1 MKIFYG
7 WKMVA
12 AAVGMQFLSSLFLF
26 QSLGAYASVLIE
38 EKGWSKTAV
47 SGAVS
52 MQSME
57 GVFLGPIMGGFLDR
71 YGSKQILRLG
81 VIILGIGFML
91 LSQIESIN
99 SFYGAVLTLAVG
111 TSLCGYFP
119 LNVGIIQW
127 FEKKRAR
134 ALSTVGIG
142 LALGG
147 ICVPAVAWSMQTFGW
162 RATAFTSGIVIILLG
177 FPLASVFRKR
187 PEDFGEYVDGIAPSA
202 APIDTTPDLA
212 KAASKAEPSFTTMQ
226 ALRTRSFWL
235 LAAGHAFALLI
246 VTAVNAHAINHMRT
260 ALHYTIAQASL
271 IITIMTFF
279 QLAGVLI
286 GGYLGDKYQKRL
298 LSAMCMI
305 MHAIGLLFLTFA
317 TGRAALITFAVLHG
331 LAWGIRGPFMQ
342 ALRAD
347 YFGRQSIGQIL
358 GISGIIAAIGQFAGP
373 LVAGVLGDATGNY
386 RLGFTVLA
394 LTAATGSLL
403 FLMAKKP
410 TLASIAHKTTS

>member
-1 MKIFYG
+1 
-7 WKMVA
+7 
-12 AAVGMQFLSSLFLF
+12 
-26 QSLGAYASVLIE
+26 
-38 EKGWSKTAV
+38 
-47 SGAVS
+47 
-52 MQSME
+52 
-57 GVFLGPIMGGFLDR
+57 
-71 YGSKQILRLG
+71 
-81 VIILGIGFML
+81 
-91 LSQIESIN
+91 
-99 SFYGAVLTLAVG
+99 
-111 TSLCGYFP
+111 
-119 LNVGIIQW
+119 
-127 FEKKRAR
+127 
-134 ALSTVGIG
+134 
-142 LALGG
+142 
-147 ICVPAVAWSMQTFGW
+147 
-162 RATAFTSGIVIILLG
+162 
-177 FPLASVFRKR
+177 
-187 PEDFGEYVDGIAPSA
+187 
-202 APIDTTPDLA
+202 
-212 KAASKAEPSFTTMQ
+212 
-226 ALRTRSFWL
+226 
-235 LAAGHAFALLI
+235 
-246 VTAVNAHAINHMRT
+246 
-260 ALHYTIAQASL
+260 
-271 IITIMTFF
+271 
-279 QLAGVLI
+279 VLI

>member
-12 AAVGMQFLSSLFLF
+12 AAAGMQFLASLFLF
-26 QSLGAYASVLIE
+26 QALGAYASLIIE
-38 EKGWSKTAV
+38 EKGWSKTSV
-47 SGAVS
+47 SGAIS

-57 GVFLGPIMGGFLDR
+57 GVFLGPVMGVFLDKF
-71 YGSKQILRLG
+71 GSKQILRIG
-81 VIILGIGFML
+81 VIIMGIGFMV
-91 LSQIESIN
+91 LSQIETIQ
-99 SFYGAVLTLAVG
+99 SFYVAVLILAVG
-111 TSLCGYFP
+111 TSLAGYFP

-134 ALSTVGIG
+134 ALSTVGVG

-147 ICVPAVAWSMQTFGW
+147 ICVPLVAITMQTFGW
-162 RATAFTSGIVIILLG
+162 RATAFGSGVLIILLG
-177 FPLASVFRKR
+177 FPLASVYRKR
-187 PEDFGEYVDGIAPSA
+187 PEDFGEHVDGIDPSA
-202 APIDTTPDLA
+202 KPKDDTPALA
-212 KAASKAEPSFTTMQ
+212 KAATKVEPSFTTMQ

-235 LAAGHAFALLI
+235 LGAGHAFALLV
-246 VTAVNAHAINHMRT
+246 VTAVNAHAINHMRIS
-260 ALHYTIAQASL
+260 LDYTISQAAI
-271 IITIMTFF
+271 IITVMTAF

-298 LSAMCMI
+298 LCATCMI

-317 TGRAALITFAVLHG
+317 TGRGALIVFAVLHG

-342 ALRAD
+342 AIRAD

-358 GISGIIAAIGQFAGP
+358 GISGIIVAVGQFTGP

-386 RLGFTVLA
+386 KLGFTVLA
-394 LTAATGSLL
+394 LTAATGSVL
-403 FLMAKKP
+403 FLMARKP
-410 TLASIAHKTTS
+410 VFPGVVVSK